1 MIKTDQGFLIN
12 KLKYNENSII
22 ADFYTRENGRIS
34 GIIFGGTSKKIK
46 GYLEI
51 GNYFHLNLNSKNESK
66 ILSIKAEILKA
77 YTPIYFNN
85 QKKLHC
91 IISAMSLIKNLTP
104 ENENNIEIFNSIEN
118 FFSILEK
125 KNWLKNYINWELMLL
140 KYLGYDL
147 NLKNIVYKENV
158 NNTEVYYV
166 KSSTQKKIVPN
177 FLIKENIE
185 VVDKIEILK
194 GLTIVTNYMEKNIFS
209 PNNMKIPTQRKEF
222 ENLLNKQLL

>member
-1 MIKTDQGFLIN
+1 MIKIDQGFLIN

-22 ADFYTRENGRIS
+22 ADFYTRENGRTS
-34 GIIFGGTSKKIK
+34 GIIFGRTSKKIK

-85 QKKLHC
+85 QKKLYC
-91 IISAMSLIKNLTP
+91 IVAAMSLIKNLAP
-104 ENENNIEIFNSIEN
+104 ENEENVEIFNLIEN
-118 FFSILEK
+118 LFNILEK
-125 KNWLKNYINWELMLL
+125 NNWLKNYVNWELMLL

-147 NLKNIVYKENV
+147 NLKNIVHKEKV
-158 NNTEVYYV
+158 KNNDFFYV

-177 FLIKENIE
+177 FLINENIE
-185 VVDKIEILK
+185 NVDYIEILK
-194 GLTIVTNYMEKNIFS
+194 GFTIVSNYMEKNIFS

-222 ENLLNKQLL
+222 ENLLNKQ

>member
-1 MIKTDQGFLIN
+1 MMKIDQGFLIN

-51 GNYFHLNLNSKNESK
+51 GNYFHLNLNSKNDSK
-66 ILSIKAEILKA
+66 ILSIKTEILKA

-104 ENENNIEIFNSIEN
+104 ENENNIEIFNLIEN
-118 FFSILEK
+118 FFNILEK
-125 KNWLKNYINWELMLL
+125 KNWLKNYINWELKLL

-147 NLKNIVYKENV
+147 NLKNIVHKENV
-158 NNTEVYYV
+158 NNNEVYYV
-166 KSSTQKKIVPN
+166 KSSMQKKIVPN
-177 FLIKENIE
+177 FLIKESIE
-185 VVDKIEILK
+185 NVDYIEILK

-209 PNNMKIPTQRKEF
+209 PNNMKIPAQRKEF
-222 ENLLNKQLL
+222 ENLLNEQ

>member
-1 MIKTDQGFLIN
+1 MKIDKGFLVN

-22 ADFYTRENGRIS
+22 ADFYTRENGRTS
-34 GIIFGGTSKKIK
+34 GIIFGGMSKKMK

-51 GNYFHLNLNSKNESK
+51 GNYFHLNLNSKNDSK
-66 ILSIKAEILKA
+66 IFSIKAEILKA

-104 ENENNIEIFNSIEN
+104 ENENNVEIFNLIEN
-118 FFSILEK
+118 FFNILEK
-125 KNWLKNYINWELMLL
+125 NNWLKNYVSWELMLL

-147 NLKNIVYKENV
+147 NLKNIVHKENV
-158 NNTEVYYV
+158 NNNEVFYV

-177 FLIKENIE
+177 FLINESIEN
-185 VVDKIEILK
+185 VDYIEILK
-194 GLTIVTNYMEKNIFS
+194 GFTIVSNYMEKNIFS

-222 ENLLNKQLL
+222 ENLLNEQ

>member
-1 MIKTDQGFLIN
+1 MIKIDQGFLIN

-85 QKKLHC
+85 QKKLYC

-104 ENENNIEIFNSIEN
+104 ENENNIEIFNLIEN
-118 FFSILEK
+118 FFNILEK

-147 NLKNIVYKENV
+147 NLKNIVHKENV

-185 VVDKIEILK
+185 IVDKIEILK
-194 GLTIVTNYMEKNIFS
+194 GLTIVTNYMEKKIFL
-209 PNNMKIPTQRKEF
+209 PNNIKIPAQRKEF
-222 ENLLNKQLL
+222 ENLLNKQ

>member
-1 MIKTDQGFLIN
+1 MMKIDKGFLVN

-22 ADFYTRENGRIS
+22 ADFYTRENGRTS
-34 GIIFGGTSKKIK
+34 GIIFGGMSKKMK

-51 GNYFHLNLNSKNESK
+51 GNYFHLNLNSKNDSK
-66 ILSIKAEILKA
+66 IFSIKAEILKA

-104 ENENNIEIFNSIEN
+104 ENENNVEIFNLIEN
-118 FFSILEK
+118 FFNILEK
-125 KNWLKNYINWELMLL
+125 NNWLKNYVSWELMLL

-147 NLKNIVYKENV
+147 NLKNIVHKENV
-158 NNTEVYYV
+158 NNNEVFYV

-177 FLIKENIE
+177 FLINESIKN
-185 VVDKIEILK
+185 VDYIEILK
-194 GLTIVTNYMEKNIFS
+194 GFTIVSNYMEKKIFS

-222 ENLLNKQLL
+222 ENLLNKQ

>member
-1 MIKTDQGFLIN
+1 MMKIDKGFLVN

-22 ADFYTRENGRIS
+22 ADFYTRENGRTS
-34 GIIFGGTSKKIK
+34 GIIFGGMSKKIK

-51 GNYFHLNLNSKNESK
+51 GNFFHLNLNSKNDSK
-66 ILSIKAEILKA
+66 IFSIKAEILKA

-104 ENENNIEIFNSIEN
+104 ENENNVEIFNLIEN
-118 FFSILEK
+118 FFNILEK
-125 KNWLKNYINWELMLL
+125 NNWLKNYVSWELMLL

-147 NLKNIVYKENV
+147 NLKNIVHKENV
-158 NNTEVYYV
+158 NNNEVFYV

-177 FLIKENIE
+177 FLINESIEN
-185 VVDKIEILK
+185 VDYIEILK
-194 GLTIVTNYMEKNIFS
+194 GLTIVSNYMEKNIFS

-222 ENLLNKQLL
+222 ENLLNKQ

>member
-1 MIKTDQGFLIN
+1 MIKIDQGFLIN

-22 ADFYTRENGRIS
+22 ADFYTRENGRTS

-66 ILSIKAEILKA
+66 IFSIKAEILKA

-85 QKKLHC
+85 QKKLYC
-91 IISAMSLIKNLTP
+91 IISAMSLIQNLTP
-104 ENENNIEIFNSIEN
+104 ENENNIEIFNLIEN
-118 FFSILEK
+118 FFNILEN

-147 NLKNIVYKENV
+147 NLKNIVHKENV
-158 NNTEVYYV
+158 NNNEVYYV

-177 FLIKENIE
+177 FLIKESIE
-185 VVDKIEILK
+185 NVDNVEILK

-222 ENLLNKQLL
+222 ENLLNKQ

>member
-1 MIKTDQGFLIN
+1 MIKIDQGFLIN

-22 ADFYTRENGRIS
+22 ADFYTRESGRTS

-104 ENENNIEIFNSIEN
+104 ENENNIEIFNLIKS
-118 FFSILEK
+118 FFNILEK

-147 NLKNIVYKENV
+147 NLKNIVHKENV
-158 NNTEVYYV
+158 NNNEVYFV
-166 KSSTQKKIVPN
+166 KSLTKKKIVPN
-177 FLIKENIE
+177 FLIKESIQN
-185 VVDKIEILK
+185 VDNIEILK
-194 GLTIVTNYMEKNIFS
+194 GLSIVTNYMEKNIFS
-209 PNNMKIPTQRKEF
+209 PNNMKIPSQRKEF
-222 ENLLNKQLL
+222 ENLLNKQ

>member
-1 MIKTDQGFLIN
+1 MMKIDQGFLIN
-12 KLKYNENSII
+12 KLKFNENSII

-51 GNYFHLNLNSKNESK
+51 GNYFHLNLNSKNDSK
-66 ILSIKAEILKA
+66 ILSIKTEILKA

-104 ENENNIEIFNSIEN
+104 ENENNIEIFNLIEN
-118 FFSILEK
+118 FFNILEK

-147 NLKNIVYKENV
+147 NLKNIVHKENV
-158 NNTEVYYV
+158 NNNEVYYV
-166 KSSTQKKIVPN
+166 KSSMQKKIVPN
-177 FLIKENIE
+177 FLIKESIE
-185 VVDKIEILK
+185 NVDYIEILK

-209 PNNMKIPTQRKEF
+209 PNNMKIPAQRKEF
-222 ENLLNKQLL
+222 ENLLNEQ

>member
-1 MIKTDQGFLIN
+1 MMKIDQGFLIN

-22 ADFYTRENGRIS
+22 ADFYTRENGRTS

-66 ILSIKAEILKA
+66 IFSIKAEILKA

-85 QKKLHC
+85 QKKLYC
-91 IISAMSLIKNLTP
+91 IISAMSLIQYLTP
-104 ENENNIEIFNSIEN
+104 ENENNIEIFNLIEN
-118 FFSILEK
+118 FFNILEN

-147 NLKNIVYKENV
+147 NLKNIVHKENV
-158 NNTEVYYV
+158 NNNEVYFV
-166 KSSTQKKIVPN
+166 KSLTKKKIVPN
-177 FLIKENIE
+177 FLIKESIQN
-185 VVDKIEILK
+185 VDNIEILK
-194 GLTIVTNYMEKNIFS
+194 GLSIVTNYMEKNIFS
-209 PNNMKIPTQRKEF
+209 PNNMKIPSQRKEF
-222 ENLLNKQLL
+222 ENLLNKQ

>member
-1 MIKTDQGFLIN
+1 MMKIDEGFLVG

-22 ADFYTRENGRIS
+22 ADFYTRENGRTS
-34 GIIFGGTSKKIK
+34 GIIFGGMSKKMK

-51 GNYFHLNLNSKNESK
+51 GNYFHLNLNSKNDSK
-66 ILSIKAEILKA
+66 IFSIKAEILKA

-104 ENENNIEIFNSIEN
+104 ENENNVEIFNLIEN
-118 FFSILEK
+118 FFNILEK
-125 KNWLKNYINWELMLL
+125 NNWLKNYVSWELMLL

-147 NLKNIVYKENV
+147 NLKNIVHKENV
-158 NNTEVYYV
+158 NNNEVFYV

-177 FLIKENIE
+177 FLINESIKN
-185 VVDKIEILK
+185 VDYIEILK
-194 GLTIVTNYMEKNIFS
+194 GFTIVSNYMEKKIFS
-209 PNNMKIPTQRKEF
+209 PNNMKIPSQRKEF
-222 ENLLNKQLL
+222 ENLLNKQ

>member
-1 MIKTDQGFLIN
+1 MIEIDQGFLIN

-22 ADFYTRENGRIS
+22 ADFYTRKKGRIS

-66 ILSIKAEILKA
+66 ILSIKSEILKT

-104 ENENNIEIFNSIEN
+104 ENENNIEIFNLIKN
-118 FFSILEK
+118 FFNILEN

-147 NLKNIVYKENV
+147 NLKNIVHKENV
-158 NNTEVYYV
+158 NNNEVYYV

-185 VVDKIEILK
+185 IVDKIEILK

-209 PNNMKIPTQRKEF
+209 PNNMKIPAQRKEF
-222 ENLLNKQLL
+222 ENLLNKQ

>member
-1 MIKTDQGFLIN
+1 MMKIDQGFLIN

-22 ADFYTRENGRIS
+22 ADFYTRENGRTS

-66 ILSIKAEILKA
+66 IFSIKAEILKA

-85 QKKLHC
+85 QKKLYC
-91 IISAMSLIKNLTP
+91 IISAMSLIQNLTP
-104 ENENNIEIFNSIEN
+104 ENENNIEIFNLIEN
-118 FFSILEK
+118 FFNILEN

-147 NLKNIVYKENV
+147 NLKNIVHKENV
-158 NNTEVYYV
+158 NNNEVYYV

-177 FLIKENIE
+177 FLIKESVEN
-185 VVDKIEILK
+185 VDNVEILK

-222 ENLLNKQLL
+222 ENLLNKQ

>member
-1 MIKTDQGFLIN
+1 MIEIDQGFLIN

-22 ADFYTRENGRIS
+22 ADFYTRQNGRIS

-104 ENENNIEIFNSIEN
+104 EYENNIEIFNLIEN
-118 FFSILEK
+118 FFNILEK

-147 NLKNIVYKENV
+147 NLKNIVHKENI

-177 FLIKENIE
+177 FLIKESIE
-185 VVDKIEILK
+185 NVDNIEILK
-194 GLTIVTNYMEKNIFS
+194 GFTIVTNYMEKNIFS
-209 PNNMKIPTQRKEF
+209 PNNMKIPAQRKEF
-222 ENLLNKQLL
+222 ENLLNKQ